1 MQVEKQV
8 VMDLLQTKVE
18 EGGVE
23 RERRVDLLV
32 CVSWEVHYFELCVD
46 TSAPK
51 NTNVYCW

>member
-32 CVSWEVHYFELCVD
+32 CVSWEVHFFELCVD

-51 NTNVYCW
+51 NTHVYC